1 MPGLCGVKQSRFRA
15 CARAGWAGC
24 ARASL
29 AALMLA
35 AAPAAFMSAVAWL
48 MAARGTI
55 AGTAAD
61 VAAAAV
67 VVVYL

>member
-1 MPGLCGVKQSRFRA
+1 M
-15 CARAGWAGC
+15 
-24 ARASL
+24 

-67 VVVYL
+67 VVVYLYEQAP